1 MTPQHSNGNTPD
13 FITALLAPAKGSKGS
28 RRAWGIDVESVWVPF
43 FTATNVDH
51 KTFIDDDILGAPIR
65 LAKTKDGEV
74 RFDQNGRP
82 RMRVAPELNAQVT
95 LVRENFVSGLMAYTG
110 NIIAERPDDYR
121 EQVEAA
127 QLAATAVFEQQAHDV
142 ALAVELL
149 RQQEEA
155 QAALEALAAAQV
167 EQEAAQVPTPGRNRS
182 RANAQVESVEAQAS

>member
-28 RRAWGIDVESVWVPF
+28 RRAWGIDVETVWVPF
-43 FTATNVDH
+43 FTATNVDG
-51 KTFIDDDILGAPIR
+51 KTFLDDDILGAPIR

-110 NIIAERPDDYR
+110 NIIAERPDEYR
-121 EQVEAA
+121 EQVEAQQRA
-127 QLAATAVFEQQAHDV
+127 GAAVVEQQAHDV

-155 QAALEALAAAQV
+155 QAALEAAAAAQV
-167 EQEAAQVPTPGRNRS
+167 EQDAATAETPKPGRN
-182 RANAQVESVEAQAS
+182 RANAQVESLEAQAS

>member
-1 MTPQHSNGNTPD
+1 MTQQHSNGTTPD

-28 RRAWGIDVESVWVPF
+28 RRAWGIDVETVWVPF
-43 FTATNVDH
+43 FTATNVDG
-51 KTFIDDDILGAPIR
+51 KTFLDDDILGAPIR

-110 NIIAERPDDYR
+110 NMIAERPDEYR

-127 QLAATAVFEQQAHDV
+127 QLAGAAVVEQQAHDV

-167 EQEAAQVPTPGRNRS
+167 EQEASQVPTPGRNRS